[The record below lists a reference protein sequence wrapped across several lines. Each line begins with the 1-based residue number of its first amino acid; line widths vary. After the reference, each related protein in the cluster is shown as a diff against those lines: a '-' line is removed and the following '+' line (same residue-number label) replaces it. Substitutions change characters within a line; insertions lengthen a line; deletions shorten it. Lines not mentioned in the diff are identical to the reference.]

1 MARAQR
7 TASEPDAF
15 VPVLGFAGLTPL
27 YDTMLALAT
36 RERVWRRALLDSI
49 APVDGETIIDVG
61 SGTGTLA
68 ILLKRRAPGARVIG
82 VDPDP
87 NALAIAGRKA
97 ERAGVEVEWRRGFA
111 RHAATILRPG
121 VADKAVS
128 TLVFHQVPVAEKR
141 AGVAAMFDAVRA
153 GGEVHV
159 ADYARQASPV
169 RRALFSVIG
178 LLDGFDNTR
187 PNAAGVIEELLTAA
201 TGSPVEAR
209 RVVPTITGAIS
220 LFNCRRPAPG
230 GVVK

>member
-27 YDTMLALAT
+27 YDTLLALAT

-97 ERAGVEVEWRRGFA
+97 ERAGVEVE
-111 RHAATILRPG
+111 
-121 VADKAVS
+121 
-128 TLVFHQVPVAEKR
+128 
-141 AGVAAMFDAVRA
+141 
-153 GGEVHV
+153 
-159 ADYARQASPV
+159 
-169 RRALFSVIG
+169 
-178 LLDGFDNTR
+178 
-187 PNAAGVIEELLTAA
+187 
-201 TGSPVEAR
+201 
-209 RVVPTITGAIS
+209 
-220 LFNCRRPAPG
+220 
-230 GVVK
+230 